1 MSIYD
6 YIVIGVYLVF
16 MLSLGPI
23 YKSFSKTAS
32 DFFRGGG
39 RMLWWVVGSSAFMT
53 TFSAWSFTG
62 GAAKAYETGT
72 FFLILFGCNII
83 ALIICFLFTAAKFR
97 QMRVVTAVEGIRKRY
112 GAASEQVYTWLP
124 LFFQTLMGGVM
135 LYTISVFMSGVFN
148 LPMGPIIIVLG
159 IVVISMTLVGGS
171 WAATAG
177 DFVQMLVVLTITI
190 IMAVLTLGHQKVGGF
205 SGLLANV
212 PDYHFQWTDFARP
225 WVIILFAVTL
235 MINQITMMN
244 SMLTGAARYLFVK
257 DGKDAKKAVLVSIAG
272 FVLLAPIWMIPAM
285 GSAIIF
291 PELGSLYPQLNN
303 PNEAA
308 YVAIAM
314 ELLPQGLLGLLV
326 CGIFAASLTSMNSLL
341 NVYSGT
347 FVRNFYIRMVDKE
360 ASETK
365 QIFVGRVFILIY
377 GLIWMFVAL
386 LFKDI
391 KSLQLFD
398 LILLMTAS
406 IGLPTALPLTY
417 GMFIKKTPEWTG
429 WSTMVVGFIMS
440 IIAKISFTE
449 ELLQGLWGQEALLTV
464 REVGDLKIALT
475 TGSIFLVCNIWFF
488 ASMRFY
494 KNSKP
499 EYRKRVDDFFEELH
513 TPIDRSKEH
522 EPDYEGDKRQYRV
535 LSNLCLA
542 YGSLTLLL
550 LAVPNSMKERLLVLV
565 CGGFVVLVGM
575 ILRTIAKKQKKGFRN
590 EEADRS

>member
-39 RMLWWVVGSSAFMT
+39 GMLWWVVGSSAFMT

-72 FFLILFGCNII
+72 FFLILFGCNIV
-83 ALIICFLFTAAKFR
+83 ALIFCFFFTAAKFR

-112 GAASEQVYTWLP
+112 GASSEQVYTWLP
-124 LFFQTLMGGVM
+124 LVFQTLMGGVM
-135 LYTISVFMSGVFN
+135 LYTISVFMSGVFG
-148 LPMGPIIIVLG
+148 LQMGPVIVILAV
-159 IVVISMTLVGGS
+159 VVIVMTLLGGS

-177 DFVQMLVVLTITI
+177 DFVQMLVVLTITL
-190 IMAVLTLGHQKVGGF
+190 IMAVLTLGHQKIGGF
-205 SGLLANV
+205 SGLLERV
-212 PDYHFQWTDFARP
+212 PEYHFKWTELERP
-225 WVIILFAVTL
+225 WVIVLFAVTL

-257 DGKDAKKAVLVSIAG
+257 DGKDARKAVIVSIAG
-272 FVLLAPIWMIPAM
+272 FLLLAPIWMIPAM
-285 GSAIIF
+285 GSAVIF
-291 PELGSLYPQLNN
+291 PDLSGMYPQLNN

-347 FVRNFYIRMVDKE
+347 FVRNFYIRIINKE
-360 ASETK
+360 ASESK
-365 QIFVGRVFILIY
+365 QILVGRIFILIY
-377 GLIWMFVAL
+377 GLIWMVVAL

-406 IGLPTALPLTY
+406 IGLPTAMPLTY

-429 WSTMVVGFIMS
+429 WSTMVAGFIMA
-440 IIAKISFTE
+440 IIAKLGITESF
-449 ELLQGLWGQEALLTV
+449 LQGIWGQHAVLTA
-464 REVGDLKIALT
+464 REIGDLKIALT
-475 TGSIFLVCNIWFF
+475 TGSIFVVCNIWFF
-488 ASMRFY
+488 ISMLFY
-494 KNSKP
+494 KGAKQD
-499 EYRKRVDDFFEELH
+499 YRGRVEDFFEELD
-513 TPIDRSKEH
+513 TPIDRSAEH

-542 YGSLTLLL
+542 YGGLTLLL
-550 LAVPNSMKERLLVLV
+550 LAVPNGMKERMLVLV
-565 CGGFVVLVGM
+565 CGGFVVLIGL
-575 ILRTIAKKQKKGFRN
+575 ILRLGGRNKKKEF
-590 EEADRS
+590 

>member
-1 MSIYD
+1 MSVYD

-39 RMLWWVVGSSAFMT
+39 GMLWWVVGSSAFMT

-72 FFLILFGCNII
+72 FFLILFFCNII
-83 ALIICFLFTAAKFR
+83 ALIFCFFFTAAKFR

-112 GAASEQVYTWLP
+112 GASSEQVYTWLP
-124 LFFQTLMGGVM
+124 LVFQTLMGGVM
-135 LYTISVFMSGVFN
+135 LYTISVFMSGVFG
-148 LPMGPIIIVLG
+148 LQMGPV
-159 IVVISMTLVGGS
+159 IVVLAVVVIVMTLLGGS

-177 DFVQMLVVLTITI
+177 DFVQMLVVLTITL
-190 IMAVLTLGHQKVGGF
+190 IMAVLTLGHQKIGGF
-205 SGLLANV
+205 SGLLERV
-212 PDYHFQWTDFARP
+212 PDYHFQWTKFERP
-225 WVIILFAVTL
+225 WVIVLFAVTL

-257 DGKDAKKAVLVSIAG
+257 DGKDARKAVIVSIAG
-272 FVLLAPIWMIPAM
+272 FLLLAPIWMIPAM
-285 GSAIIF
+285 GSAVIF
-291 PELGSLYPQLNN
+291 PDLSGMYPQLNN

-347 FVRNFYIRMVDKE
+347 FVRNFYIRIINKE
-360 ASETK
+360 ASESK
-365 QIFVGRVFILIY
+365 QILVGRIFILVY
-377 GLIWMFVAL
+377 GLIWMVVAL

-406 IGLPTALPLTY
+406 IGLPTAMPLTY

-429 WSTMVVGFIMS
+429 WSTMVAGFIMA
-440 IIAKISFTE
+440 IIAKLGITE
-449 ELLQGLWGQEALLTV
+449 GFLQGLWGQHDVLTA
-464 REVGDLKIALT
+464 REIGDLKIALT
-475 TGSIFLVCNIWFF
+475 TGSIFVVCNIWFF
-488 ASMRFY
+488 ISMLFY
-494 KNSKP
+494 KGAKQD
-499 EYRKRVDDFFEELH
+499 YRERVDDFFEELD
-513 TPIDRSKEH
+513 TPIDRSQEH
-522 EPDYEGDKRQYRV
+522 EPDYEGDRRQYSV

-542 YGSLTLLL
+542 YGGLTLLL
-550 LAVPNSMKERLLVLV
+550 LAVPNGMKERLLVLV
-565 CGGFVVLVGM
+565 CGGFVVLIGL
-575 ILRTIAKKQKKGFRN
+575 ILRLGGRNKKKEF
-590 EEADRS
+590 

>member
-39 RMLWWVVGSSAFMT
+39 GMLWWVVGSSAFMT

-72 FFLILFGCNII
+72 FFLILFACNIV
-83 ALIICFLFTAAKFR
+83 ALIFCFLFFAAKFR

-112 GAASEQVYTWLP
+112 GAVSEQVYTWLP
-124 LFFQTLMGGVM
+124 LIFQTLMGGVM
-135 LYTISVFMSGVFN
+135 LYTISVFVSGVFDMK
-148 LPMGPIIIVLG
+148 MGPVILVLAV
-159 IVVISMTLVGGS
+159 VVIGMTLMGGS

-177 DFVQMLVVLTITI
+177 DFVQMLVVLTITV
-190 IMAVLTLGHQKVGGF
+190 IMAVLTLGHKDVGGF
-205 SGLLANV
+205 SGLLDRV
-212 PDYHFQWTDFARP
+212 PDYHFQWTEFARP
-225 WVIILFAVTL
+225 WVIVFFAVTL
-235 MINQITMMN
+235 LVNQIIMIN

-291 PELGSLYPQLNN
+291 PELGTLYPQLNN

-347 FVRNFYIRMVDKE
+347 FVRNFYIRIVNKE
-360 ASETK
+360 ASEAK
-365 QIFVGRVFILIY
+365 QILVGRIFILIY
-377 GLIWMFVAL
+377 GLIWMLVAL
-386 LFKDI
+386 MFKDI

-406 IGLPTALPLTY
+406 IGLPTAMPLTY

-429 WSTMVVGFIMS
+429 WSTMVAGFIMAVT
-440 IIAKISFTE
+440 AKLGLTSEF
-449 ELLQGLWGQEALLTV
+449 LQGLWGQDVPLTG
-464 REVGDLKIALT
+464 REIGDLKIALT
-475 TGSIFLVCNIWFF
+475 TGSIFLVCNLWFF
-488 ASMRFY
+488 MSMLFY
-494 KNSKP
+494 KGSKQA
-499 EYRKRVDDFFEELH
+499 YRDRVDDFFEELH
-513 TPIDRSKEH
+513 TPIDRSAEH
-522 EPDYEGDKRQYRV
+522 EPDYEGDKRQYSV
-535 LSNLCLA
+535 LGNLCLA
-542 YGSLTLLL
+542 YGGLTMLL
-550 LAVPNSMKERLLVLV
+550 LAVPNGMKERLLILC
-565 CGGFVVLVGM
+565 CGGFVVLIGLL
-575 ILRTIAKKQKKGFRN
+575 LRLASRKTKQEF
-590 EEADRS
+590 